1 MERTTPW
8 GDLFA
13 IAIQHYRATGR
24 LNGDQPLIRIDY
36 REEAANAPFQFD
48 PVRGT
53 IHRTQCQAIPSDA
66 RSAIFARWRM
76 QEEEAVMACLRCRPK
91 PRGREPSVER
101 NETLEVLYG
110 IMSILGQ
117 FGTLLRERGKEFR
130 NSEEG
135 KQLEKRVEVLY
146 ANLDEQQK
154 RTLEVVLLSLD
165 QLIEVVRECD
175 KRLQVPPHVNGHGSG
190 ANGSSS
196 NGKPPRANP
205 SVNRSSKKR
214 VGQRDSRIARAK

>member
-1 MERTTPW
+1 MERPTAW

-13 IAIQHYRATGR
+13 IAIQHYRANGR

-36 REEAANAPFQFD
+36 REEAAHAPFQFD
-48 PVRGT
+48 PVRGR
-53 IHRTQCQAIPSDA
+53 IHRTECQAIPSDA
-66 RSAIFARWRM
+66 RSALFARWRI
-76 QEEEAVMACLRCRPK
+76 QKDEAVLACPRCRPQPK
-91 PRGREPSVER
+91 GRERSVER

-135 KQLEKRVEVLY
+135 KQLAQRVETLY
-146 ANLDEQQK
+146 TSLDEQQK

-175 KRLQVPPHVNGHGSG
+175 KRLQAASHVNGHGTG
-190 ANGSSS
+190 ANGSGT
-196 NGKPPRANP
+196 NGKPPPVNPLANRP
-205 SVNRSSKKR
+205 SKKR
-214 VGQRDSRIARAK
+214 MGEKDRRIARAK